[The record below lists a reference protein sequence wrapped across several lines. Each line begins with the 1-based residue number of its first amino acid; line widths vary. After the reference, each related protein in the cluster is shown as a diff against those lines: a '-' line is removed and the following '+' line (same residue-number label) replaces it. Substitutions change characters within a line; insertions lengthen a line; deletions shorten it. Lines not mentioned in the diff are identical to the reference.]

1 MPRKNP
7 PTGTDADLN
16 AMSMQPLFAD
26 EDKAREFLESKRWPN
41 GPVCP
46 HCKATEVYRLTGKPG
61 SKSPVRPG
69 VLKCSKCR
77 KQFTVR
83 VGSIFEDSKLPLR
96 HWLYAIHLMTSSK
109 KGVSSHQIARELG
122 ITVKSAWFVTHRIR
136 EAMKL
141 EPMAGMMKGELE
153 ADETY
158 VGARKQRYTGRS
170 KPGRGTSKK
179 AVALLVERGGRAHA
193 APVDDIKGTTLRE
206 VLFKYAD
213 RNSTLFTDELPVYR
227 PIGREFAGGHHRV
240 LHREQEYVR
249 KTANGEMIVTSN
261 TAESYFALLKRG
273 HYGTFH
279 QLGKRHLHRYVT
291 EFSFRWNHR
300 HVTDGQRM
308 VAAILGAEGKR
319 LMYRQPM
326 LKSGDEQQLWGG
338 QP

>member
-16 AMSMQPLFAD
+16 ALTMQPLFAD
-26 EDKAREFLESKRWPN
+26 EGKAREFLESKRWPN

-46 HCKATEVYRLTGKPG
+46 HCKATEVYRLTAKPG

-158 VGARKQRYTGRS
+158 VGPRKPRYTGTS
-170 KPGRGTSKK
+170 KAGRGTSKK
-179 AVALLVERGGRAHA
+179 AVVLLVERGGRAHA
-193 APVDDIKGTTLRE
+193 KPVESVDGKTLRE
-206 VLFKYAD
+206 TLFHLAD
-213 RNSTLFTDELPVYR
+213 RDSTLFTDELPVYVR
-227 PIGREFAGGHHRV
+227 IGREFRGGHHRS
-240 LHREQEYVR
+240 LHKHQEYVR
-249 KTANGEMIVTSN
+249 RTSNGETLVTTN
-261 TAESYFALLKRG
+261 TCESWFAILKRADVG
-273 HYGTFH
+273 IFH
-279 QLGKRHLHRYVT
+279 QLSKRHLSRYCQ

-300 HVTDGQRM
+300 GMSDGERM
-308 VAAILGAEGKR
+308 VAAIKGADGKR
-319 LMYRQPM
+319 LFYRQPM
-326 LKSGDEQQLWGG
+326 IQGDEQQLWGG
-338 QP
+338 RK

>member
-1 MPRKNP
+1 MPAKRP

-16 AMSMQPLFAD
+16 ALTMQPLFAD
-26 EDKAREFLESKRWPN
+26 EDRAREFLESKRWPS
-41 GPVCP
+41 GPICP
-46 HCKATEVYRLTGKPG
+46 HCKATEVYRLTAKPG

-158 VGARKQRYTGRS
+158 VGARRPRNPGGNKF
-170 KPGRGTSKK
+170 GRGTSKK
-179 AVALLVERGGRAHA
+179 AVVLLVERGGRAHA
-193 APVDDIKGTTLRE
+193 KPVDAVNTKTLRE
-206 VLFKYAD
+206 ELFQYAD
-213 RNSTLFTDELPVYR
+213 RDSTLFTDELKIYTK
-227 PIGREFAGGHHRV
+227 IGREFSAHHRSM
-240 LHREQEYVR
+240 HKNREYVR
-249 KTANGEMIVTSN
+249 KTPNGDMLVTTN
-261 TAESYFALLKRG
+261 TAESFFALLKRA
-273 HYGTFH
+273 HVGTFH
-279 QLGKRHLHRYVT
+279 LLSNRHLHRYT
-291 EFSFRWNHR
+291 SEFSFRWNHR
-300 HVTDGQRM
+300 GISDGERM
-308 VAAILGAEGKR
+308 VAAIKGADGKR
-319 LMYRQPM
+319 LMYRQPR
-326 LKSGDEQQLWGG
+326 LKTGKEEQLRGG
-338 QP
+338 QQ